1 MVVSGL
7 IRHFCCLT
15 ALIDTRNSA
24 SAATSLFQLALLY
37 RKDKYIF
44 VISKNFFAIY

>member
-1 MVVSGL
+1 MVESGL

-24 SAATSLFQLALLY
+24 SAATSLFHKALEY
-37 RKDKYIF
+37 RKDR
-44 VISKNFFAIY
+44 